1 MYYPKNDVI
10 IILLNNV
17 GDYSISLFPVAVG
30 ISSIVF
36 GLPYTNWKQPAD
48 LNIGEATLKTYIGTY
63 VFNAD
68 HKMIVSFE
76 NGKLFIRDTNP
87 KDMLPKVQLY
97 AESENMF
104 YMKEAQLRFE
114 FVRNGNNNPIKL
126 VTYNTNGKDAEWM
139 KVK

>member
-1 MYYPKNDVI
+1 MAQAIADHQLLNDSSWHQAFTPFKNNYGFGFFIDSLYGKSYIRHSGGLLGFTSDFMYYPKDDVI

-68 HKMIVSFE
+68 H
-76 NGKLFIRDTNP
+76 
-87 KDMLPKVQLY
+87 
-97 AESENMF
+97 
-104 YMKEAQLRFE
+104 
-114 FVRNGNNNPIKL
+114 
-126 VTYNTNGKDAEWM
+126 
-139 KVK
+139 